1 MGDKFSFFLIMCK
14 HGKLIFKYGT
24 MSSGKSLQLLSTAFN
39 FQEHNIP
46 FVILKSEI
54 DTRDGKD
61 VIHSR
66 ALGERGC
73 VSISPQNDVYSIISN
88 MQSMLIASN
97 DKPLRWIL
105 VDEAQ
110 FLAPEQVEQLA
121 AICDNFGINVICYG
135 LRTDF
140 KTKLFPGSQRLFELA
155 DSFEEIKSSCFCDSK
170 TMFNARVNANKEIV
184 TDGDPVELGGDHR
197 YISYCRKCYFKKI
210 GYKYWNNPEI
220 DEE

>member
-1 MGDKFSFFLIMCK
+1 
-14 HGKLIFKYGT
+14 

-184 TDGDPVELGGDHR
+184 TDGDQVEVGGDDR
-197 YISYCRKCYFKKI
+197 YISYCRKCYFKKT